1 PPFTRSHACPID
13 KILAMAEQPVYPTSP
28 EFVKHANV
36 QGMEAYRALY
46 KRAEE
51 QPAEFWG
58 ELAEKELF
66 WFEKWSKVFEW
77 TPPFVKWFVGG
88 KTNVSYNC
96 IDRHLATHR
105 KNKVAIL
112 WEGEPG

>member
-1 PPFTRSHACPID
+1 
-13 KILAMAEQPVYPTSP
+13 MAEERSYAPSRA
-28 EFVKHANV
+28 FVEHANV
-36 QGMEAYRALY
+36 QGMEGYRALY

-77 TPPFVKWFVGG
+77 NPPYVKWFVGG

-96 IDRHLATHR
+96 IDRHLARIAKTKWR
-105 KNKVAIL
+105 FSGKASPAISA
-112 WEGEPG
+112 